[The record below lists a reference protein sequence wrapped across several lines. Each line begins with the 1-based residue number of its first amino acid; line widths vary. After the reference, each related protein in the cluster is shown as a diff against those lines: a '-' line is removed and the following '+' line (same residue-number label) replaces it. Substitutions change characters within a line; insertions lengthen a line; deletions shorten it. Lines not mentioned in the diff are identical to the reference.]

1 MDLKKAA
8 VALELLHHNQPCTVL
23 RAMAI
28 VWGQAS
34 VTRNTL
40 GKKVGGRIK
49 YEHAF
54 KSYLNRLQK
63 AGLLDYSVGENGE
76 LSLTVS
82 DSGHRVVKRYGH
94 KTSSST

>member
-8 VALELLHHNQPCTVL
+8 VTLDKLYHNRPCTLL

-28 VWGQAS
+28 VWGENS
-34 VTRNTL
+34 LIKNNL
-40 GKKVGGRIK
+40 GRQLGGRIK
-49 YEHAF
+49 YEYAF
-54 KSYLNRLQK
+54 KNYLNHLQK
-63 AGLLDYSVGENGE
+63 AGLITFTLGDSGE

-82 DSGHRVVKRYGH
+82 DSGHRVRQRYGS